1 MDPSSAPRSL
11 PAVSCHR
18 RQHPPAGRPPEGQL
32 MLEAESSSRAP
43 RHFQGPTCWM
53 FSKPTS
59 LLGTQ
64 TGRTAPSLGSV
75 REA

>member
-1 MDPSSAPRSL
+1 
-11 PAVSCHR
+11 
-18 RQHPPAGRPPEGQL
+18 

-64 TGRTAPSLGSV
+64 TGRTAPSLGSA